1 MLSRSMFIANI
12 HADDVIYGH
21 KILYLLIGKD
31 Q

>member
-1 MLSRSMFIANI
+1 MFIANI